1 MRMLA
6 AAAAA
11 SIALIL
17 AGYSL
22 QAPDPRIAAGPSV
35 GAATAGAD
43 AASAISLLQRQ
54 EALEPHLFANE
65 CFMAVA
71 YKRYQIPAAALD
83 DADAAAGDPEPYF
96 VDMVYVATD
105 QRCPATEAGRT
116 AENAPR
122 LQAIQ

>member
-1 MRMLA
+1 MRIFA

-11 SIALIL
+11 SIALIVV
-17 AGYSL
+17 GHSL
-22 QAPDPRIAAGPSV
+22 KAPEPRISAGPPA

-43 AASAISLLQRQ
+43 AASDISFLEQQ
-54 EALEPHLFANE
+54 GALEPHLFANE

-71 YKRYQIPAAALD
+71 YKRYQVPAAALD
-83 DADAAAGDPEPYF
+83 DADAAARDPEAYF

-105 QRCPATEAGRT
+105 QRCPAAEAGRT

-122 LQAIQ
+122 LQAIR